1 MPEYAIASKKSH
13 QEFGLKLKKSGA
25 VHSRVGGL
33 GSWCAVFSVQHRAV
47 CAVCSAAECRE
58 QSGGTRV
65 TGGVGS
71 RAIARGEPG
80 ERDHTAF
87 ALPITGYSVYTIYTQ
102 YIPYIPLYSQPGER
116 DHTALLCL

>member
-1 MPEYAIASKKSH
+1 M
-13 QEFGLKLKKSGA
+13 QQSGGDSGHG
-25 VHSRVGGL
+25 VQCGVCNTEQLCSVC
-33 GSWCAVFSVQHRAV
+33 SVCSVQRI
-47 CAVCSAAECRE
+47 RE

-87 ALPITGYSVYTIYTQ
+87 ALPITGYSVYTIFTLYK
-102 YIPYIPLYSQPGER
+102 PYIPQYSQPGER
-116 DHTALLCL
+116 DHTALCL